1 MYKVK
6 IDSKSYENKD
16 VLKDLCFEFEKGDF
30 ISLIGPSG
38 CGKTTLLNILA
49 KLDTKYKG
57 KLELEVEELSFVF
70 QDDRLIPWLS
80 VKENLLLVSKDK
92 NIDDINE
99 LLKLVNLEET
109 LEEFPNNLSG
119 GMRKRISFIRAFLNN
134 PKLILLDEAF
144 SSLDYPTAQELK
156 KEFLKLCEKYKPT
169 VIIVTHDISEAIL
182 LSHKILFLS
191 KNPSSIILQFDNP
204 NNQEFN
210 IKKIDLIKNELFEK
224 YPNILKGEI

>member
-1 MYKVK
+1 MYKVQ
-6 IDSKSYENKD
+6 IDSKKYENKD
-16 VLKDLCFEFEKGDF
+16 VLKNLSFEIKEGEF
-30 ISLIGPSG
+30 ITLIGPSG
-38 CGKTTLLNILA
+38 CGKTTLLNILS
-49 KLDTKYKG
+49 KLDINYKG
-57 KLELEVEELSFVF
+57 RLDLEVEELSFVF

-92 NIDDINE
+92 NLDQINE

-109 LEEFPNNLSG
+109 FDEFPNNLSG
-119 GMRKRISFIRAFLNN
+119 GMRKRISFIRAFLNK

-156 KEFLKLCEKYKPT
+156 KEFLNLCNKYKST
-169 VIIVTHDISEAIL
+169 VIIVSHDISEAIL
-182 LSHKILFLS
+182 LSHRILFLS
-191 KNPSSIILQFDNP
+191 KSPSQVILEFKNP

-210 IKKIDLIKNELFEK
+210 MKKIDAIKNELFEK